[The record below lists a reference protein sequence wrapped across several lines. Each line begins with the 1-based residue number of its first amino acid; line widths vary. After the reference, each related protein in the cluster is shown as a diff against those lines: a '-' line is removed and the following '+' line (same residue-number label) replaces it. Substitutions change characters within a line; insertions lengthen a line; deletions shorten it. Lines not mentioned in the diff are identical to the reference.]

1 MHFLFRLLYP
11 FQHSGLRWGLRV
23 RRIYC
28 QMSFCFLSFW
38 REVGGLASG
47 ISRLLVNLFP
57 GHLSVP
63 SYSNTVRIRGEEFAE
78 LYEVQQKDFINLFRI
93 KAFLGLLL

>member
-1 MHFLFRLLYP
+1 
-11 FQHSGLRWGLRV
+11 
-23 RRIYC
+23 
-28 QMSFCFLSFW
+28 MSFCFLSFW

-63 SYSNTVRIRGEEFAE
+63 SYSNTVCVQQLVRIRGEEFAE